1 MLNITLKQLRYFE
14 ALRLHRHFGHAA
26 DACAVTQPALS
37 VQIKELEQTLGL
49 ALFERSARHV
59 RLTGFGE
66 TFAVRVRE
74 ILRSVDELGDVA
86 RAAQA
91 GLSGRLRVGVI
102 PTIAPY
108 LLPQL
113 IPQLRSEFPELDV
126 QFRETLTPRLVQ
138 ELQEGKLDCAIV
150 ALPIAEPNVKELAL
164 FDENFVLVRSE
175 PEGALPVPTVE
186 HLRQENLLLLE
197 EGHCFRDQ
205 AMAFCQVQ
213 TASPRTGLDGSSLST
228 LVQMVGAGIG
238 MTLIPQMAARVE
250 SRAAAVSLARFQGQQ
265 PGRTIGL
272 IWRKSSPLAEQLHQ
286 LASVIKTTGE
296 DVIKNCA
303 AAE

>member
-14 ALRLHRHFGHAA
+14 ALRQHGHFGRAA

-66 TFAVRVRE
+66 TFADRVRE
-74 ILRSVDELGDVA
+74 ILRAVDELGDVA

-108 LLPQL
+108 LLPKL
-113 IPQLRSEFPELDV
+113 IPALRTDFPDLEV
-126 QFRETLTPRLVQ
+126 QFRETQTPRLVQ
-138 ELQEGKLDCAIV
+138 ELQEGRLDCAIV
-150 ALPIAEPNVKELAL
+150 ALPIAEAAIEEFAL
-164 FDENFVLVRSE
+164 FDEAFVLVRAQSE
-175 PEGALPVPTVE
+175 AGTAAPSIDALG
-186 HLRQENLLLLE
+186 RENLLLLE
-197 EGHCFRDQ
+197 DGHCFRDQ

-213 TASPRTGLDGSSLST
+213 AAAPRDGLDGSSLST

-238 MTLIPQMAARVE
+238 MTLIPEMAARVE
-250 SRAAAVSLARFQGQQ
+250 ARAAPVSLSRFDGPQ
-265 PGRTIGL
+265 PGRSIGL
-272 IWRKSSPLAEQLHQ
+272 VWRKTSPLAGQLREMAQ
-286 LASVIKTTGE
+286 VIKTAGRSVV
-296 DVIKNCA
+296 DDA
-303 AAE
+303 QGF